1 MSSYLNVSADDVQ
14 NLSDSDLRELIA
26 RLAQADVRSAGFSTN
41 AVTWGGDQRAED
53 GGIDV
58 RVALGAGEKIFGN
71 IPASQTGFQVKAENF
86 ASADIVKEMMPR
98 GAIRPCISELALIK
112 GAYVIVSSKSSVAD
126 SAHKRRLA
134 AMNKCLSEAGLAGKV
149 TVEFYDRRRIAT
161 WIEKYPSLVAWVREL
176 CGRSAQGWQSFS
188 AWAHRET
195 DVSATYVLDE
205 KAKVLGPD
213 ASDGIT
219 VAAAIDRI
227 RRDLNKERASV
238 RITGLSGVGKTRL
251 VQALFDER
259 LTTSSPPLNRSE
271 VLYTDLS
278 DDPHPGPIHL
288 VEALHA
294 REDRGLLVVDNCG
307 FDLHQRLTEK
317 VQKPNSKLSLVTVEY
332 DIREHIPEGT
342 SSYRLE
348 PCSDDLIRQL
358 VSGRYPNLTRQDI
371 ETISDFSG
379 GNVRV
384 AFALAETSS
393 VGGQLSKL
401 EDEQLFIRLF
411 QQAKAEDNELLR
423 AAEVCS
429 MLYSFE
435 GDLDEGDDAELPT
448 LAALAGISF
457 TRLYAHVEELKRRGL
472 VQQRGRWRA
481 VLPHAIANR
490 LAQRAFQNFP
500 IQTLQRTFVDEA
512 SKRIARS
519 FSRRL
524 GYLHDEKVAKT
535 IGSEWLGPDGMLGKP
550 DTLNELGQDM
560 FGNIAPIDP
569 SAAIA
574 AIGRS
579 AGNPDFL
586 STRNGVRSKF
596 VRVLKSA
603 AYDPDL
609 FEKCVATLMLFAKAE
624 GPGYNQNSAN
634 EAVKSLF
641 YVQFSGTE
649 TPHHARAAL
658 VRRCLSSEETSQH
671 EFGLTFLGAA
681 LKTSNFMPSQTFDFG
696 ARSRSYGWHPRTKED
711 VQKWFSDFIEIAM
724 EFGTPRTSVGAR
736 VRSIFADKFPGLWS
750 RTGMFEKLEVAAN
763 GFFSIDGWPEG
774 WRAVKATIRREAGGK
789 ASERLLVL
797 EATLA
802 PIDLV
807 TEIRAK
813 VLTRGQFPADDLVL
827 GSDLTPSGRHRLW
840 SETMRRLGRRA
851 GTDRDALSQLVS
863 DLTINFQ
870 GEGWSFG
877 VGAGETIDDPISY
890 LEEIKQAICRS
901 GSSDLSFGFIRA
913 FLHGAGK
920 MHPSAISRF
929 MDAAVGDV
937 LWGPYFPALQTSV
950 ELNEDAVK
958 RLILSADLGLT
969 PTFRFDSLAG
979 GMVTESLSA
988 EQLRRLILAISA
1000 ADDGQKH
1007 AANILA
1013 MVIYL
1018 ADDKSEDYRRELRNT
1033 CRRFLC
1039 SLDWDQDI
1047 RDDHHFETVC
1057 GFAFEGSDAEA
1068 DALEILRK
1076 LRSKFSRYEYY
1087 RLPGLLNPMFEH
1099 HACALLDEI
1108 FEPDSDGGYR
1118 TAGAIISATA
1128 LDYHQRSIN
1137 YAPPEAVVL
1146 WCSADFATRVPFIA
1160 QHCAIF
1166 DQDRD
1171 ENTKGW
1177 SPLALSLIDCAQ
1189 DRLEIL
1195 RIFVDRIEP
1204 TSWSGSRAALVR
1216 SRAALLDQLQERHR
1230 DIPLEEINETKAR
1243 LEDQAAEYQRY
1254 ERQQYRDWDERFE

>member
-14 NLSDSDLRELIA
+14 NLSDSDLRELVA

-58 RVALGAGEKIFGN
+58 RVALGALEKISGN
-71 IPASQTGFQVKAENF
+71 IPASQTGFQVKTENF
-86 ASADIVKEMMPR
+86 ASADIVEEMMPR
-98 GAIRPCISELALIK
+98 GAIRPSISELAVRK

-134 AMNKCLSEAGLAGKV
+134 TMNKCLSEAGLAGKV

-161 WIEKYPSLVAWVREL
+161 WIEKYSSLVAWVREL
-176 CGRSAQGWQSFS
+176 CGRSAQGWQSFG

-195 DVSATYVLDE
+195 DVNATYMLDE
-205 KAKVLGPD
+205 KAKVLVPD

-259 LTTSSPPLNRSE
+259 LITSSPPLNRNE

-278 DDPHPGPIHL
+278 DDPRPVPIHL

-317 VQKPNSKLSLVTVEY
+317 VQQPNSVLSLVTVEY
-332 DIREHIPEGT
+332 DLREHIPEGT

-348 PCSDDLIRQL
+348 PCSDELIRQL
-358 VSGRYPNLTRQDI
+358 VSNRYPNLTRQDV

-393 VGGQLSKL
+393 IGGQLSKL

-411 QQAKAEDNELLR
+411 QQTKAEDNELLR

-435 GDLDEGDDAELPT
+435 GELEGGDDAELPM
-448 LAALAGISF
+448 LAALAGTSF
-457 TRLYAHVEELKRRGL
+457 NRLYAHVEELRRRGL

-481 VLPHAIANR
+481 VLPPAIANR

-500 IQTLQRTFVDEA
+500 IQTLQRTFVDKA

-524 GYLHDEKVAKT
+524 GYLHDEKVAIT
-535 IGSEWLGPDGMLGKP
+535 IASEWLGRDGLLGKP
-550 DTLNELGQDM
+550 DTLNELGQEM
-560 FGNIAPIDP
+560 FGNIAAVDP
-569 SAAIA
+569 SAAVA
-574 AIGRS
+574 AI
-579 AGNPDFL
+579 AQATENPDFL
-586 STRNGVRSKF
+586 STRNAARSKF

-603 AYDPDL
+603 AYEPHL

-634 EAVKSLF
+634 QAVKSLF

-649 TPHHARAAL
+649 TPHQARAAL
-658 VRRCLSSEETSQH
+658 VRRYLSSEEISER

-696 ARSRSYGWHPRTKED
+696 ARTRSYGWHPRTKDD
-711 VQKWFSDFIEIAM
+711 VQKWFSGFVEIAM
-724 EFGTPRTSVGAR
+724 EFGIARTIVGAK
-736 VRSIFADKFPGLWS
+736 VRSTFADKFLGLWS
-750 RTGMFEKLEVAAN
+750 RTSLSEKLEVAAN
-763 GFFSIDGWPEG
+763 VFFSIDGWPEG
-774 WRAVKATIRREAGGK
+774 WRAVKTTIRKGASGK

-797 EATLA
+797 ETALA

-813 VLTRGQFPADDLVL
+813 VLTGGQFLVDDLAP
-827 GSDLTPSGRHRLW
+827 GSDLTPSEQYRSW
-840 SETMRRLGRRA
+840 SETMRQLGQRA
-851 GTDRDALSQLVS
+851 GADRDALSELAS

-870 GEGWSFG
+870 GDGWSFG
-877 VGAGETIDDPISY
+877 VGVGETISDPVSY

-901 GSSDLSFGFIRA
+901 GSRDLNFGFIRP

-920 MHPSAISRF
+920 THASAISKF
-929 MDAAVGDV
+929 MDVAVSDV
-937 LWGPYFPALQTSV
+937 LWGPYFPTLQTSV
-950 ELNEDAVK
+950 ELNEDAVE
-958 RLILSADLGLT
+958 RLILSADLALT
-969 PTFRFDSLAG
+969 ATFRFDSLGG
-979 GMVTESLSA
+979 GMVTETLSA
-988 EQLRRLILAISA
+988 EQICRLVLAISA
-1000 ADDGQKH
+1000 ARDGQKY
-1007 AANILA
+1007 AAHVLA
-1013 MVIYL
+1013 MVIHL

-1039 SLDWDQDI
+1039 SLDLDQDI
-1047 RDDHHFETVC
+1047 RDDHYFETVC
-1057 GFAFEGSDAEA
+1057 SFAFEGGDAEA
-1068 DALEILRK
+1068 DALEIVRK
-1076 LRSKFSRYEYY
+1076 LQRKISRHEYY
-1087 RLPGLLNPMFEH
+1087 RLPGLLNPMFKH
-1099 HACALLDEI
+1099 HAPALLDEI
-1108 FEPDSDGGYR
+1108 FKPDNDGGYR

-1128 LDYHQRSIN
+1128 WDYHQRPIN
-1137 YAPPEAVVL
+1137 SAPPEAVVL
-1146 WCSADFATRVPFIA
+1146 WCSADFATRGPFIA
-1160 QHCAIF
+1160 HHCVVF
-1166 DQDRD
+1166 DHDRD

-1177 SPLALSLIDCAQ
+1177 SPLALSLIDCAE
-1189 DRLEIL
+1189 DRLRIFH
-1195 RIFVDRIEP
+1195 IFVDRIEP

-1216 SRAALLDQLQERHR
+1216 SRAALLDQLHGRHK
-1230 DIPLEEINETKAR
+1230 DIPLDEINEAKAR
-1243 LEDQAAEYQRY
+1243 LEQQAAEYQRY

>member
-58 RVALGAGEKIFGN
+58 RVALGALEKISGN
-71 IPASQTGFQVKAENF
+71 IPASQTGFQVKADNF
-86 ASADIVKEMMPR
+86 ASADIVKEMMPK
-98 GAIRPCISELALIK
+98 GAIRPCISELAVSK

-126 SAHKRRLA
+126 SAHKRRLV

-176 CGRSAQGWQSFS
+176 SGRSAQGWQSFS

-195 DVSATYVLDE
+195 DVNATYVLDE

-227 RRDLNKERASV
+227 RRDLDKERASV

-259 LTTSSPPLNRSE
+259 LTTSSPPLNRNE

-278 DDPHPGPIHL
+278 DDPHPAPIHL
-288 VEALHA
+288 VEALQA

-317 VQKPNSKLSLVTVEY
+317 VQQPNSKLSLLTVEY

-348 PCSDDLIRQL
+348 PCSDELIRRL
-358 VSGRYPNLTRQDI
+358 VSDRYPSLTRQDI
-371 ETISDFSG
+371 ETLSDFSG

-435 GDLDEGDDAELPT
+435 GELDGGDDAELPM
-448 LAALAGISF
+448 LAALAGMSF
-457 TRLYAHVEELKRRGL
+457 NRLYAHVEELKRRGL
-472 VQQRGRWRA
+472 VQQRSRWRA

-500 IQTLQRTFVDEA
+500 IQTLQRTFVDET

-524 GYLHDEKVAKT
+524 GYLHDEKVART
-535 IGSEWLGPDGMLGKP
+535 IASEWLGPDGLLGKP

-560 FGNIAPIDP
+560 FGNIAAVDP
-569 SAAIA
+569 SAAVA
-574 AIGRS
+574 AIARS
-579 AGNPDFL
+579 TGNPDFL

-609 FEKCVATLMLFAKAE
+609 FGKCVTTLMLFAKAE
-624 GPGYNQNSAN
+624 GAGYNQNSAN

-641 YVQFSGTE
+641 FVQFSGTE
-649 TPHHARAAL
+649 TPHPARAAL
-658 VRRCLSSEETSQH
+658 VRRCLSSEEASQC

-696 ARSRSYGWHPRTKED
+696 ARSRSYGWHPRTQDD
-711 VQKWFSDFIEIAM
+711 VQKWFSCFIEIAT
-724 EFGTPRTSVGAR
+724 EFGTARTSVGAR

-750 RTGMFEKLEVAAN
+750 RTGMLEKLEVAAN

-789 ASERLLVL
+789 ASERLLAL
-797 EATLA
+797 EAALA

-840 SETMRRLGRRA
+840 SETMRQLGRRA
-851 GTDRDALSQLVS
+851 GTDRDAISQLVS
-863 DLTINFQ
+863 DLTINFR

-890 LEEIKQAICRS
+890 LEEVKQAICRS
-901 GSSDLSFGFIRA
+901 GSDLSFGFIRA

-920 MHPSAISRF
+920 MHSSAISRF
-929 MDAAVGDV
+929 MDMAVSDV
-937 LWGPYFPALQTSV
+937 LWGPYFPAL
-950 ELNEDAVK
+950 
-958 RLILSADLGLT
+958 
-969 PTFRFDSLAG
+969 
-979 GMVTESLSA
+979 
-988 EQLRRLILAISA
+988 RRVS
-1000 ADDGQKH
+1000 
-1007 AANILA
+1007 
-1013 MVIYL
+1013 
-1018 ADDKSEDYRRELRNT
+1018 S
-1033 CRRFLC
+1033 
-1039 SLDWDQDI
+1039 
-1047 RDDHHFETVC
+1047 
-1057 GFAFEGSDAEA
+1057 
-1068 DALEILRK
+1068 
-1076 LRSKFSRYEYY
+1076 
-1087 RLPGLLNPMFEH
+1087 
-1099 HACALLDEI
+1099 
-1108 FEPDSDGGYR
+1108 
-1118 TAGAIISATA
+1118 
-1128 LDYHQRSIN
+1128 
-1137 YAPPEAVVL
+1137 
-1146 WCSADFATRVPFIA
+1146 
-1160 QHCAIF
+1160 
-1166 DQDRD
+1166 
-1171 ENTKGW
+1171 
-1177 SPLALSLIDCAQ
+1177 
-1189 DRLEIL
+1189 
-1195 RIFVDRIEP
+1195 
-1204 TSWSGSRAALVR
+1204 
-1216 SRAALLDQLQERHR
+1216 
-1230 DIPLEEINETKAR
+1230 
-1243 LEDQAAEYQRY
+1243 
-1254 ERQQYRDWDERFE
+1254 